1 MDEKAKENLALT
13 RKDDLELWDGTLWL
27 EPITVKRILEMPE
40 ADDKEALDELRKQAQ
55 LQVSKGE

>member
-13 RKDDLELWDGTLWL
+13 RKDDLESWDGTLWL

-40 ADDKEALDELRKQAQ
+40 ADDKEALDELRRQAQ
-55 LQVSKGE
+55 LQISKGE